1 LSSVDFINKVCIM
14 DLPSQTISYYF
25 IFVLFH
31 NLI

>member
-25 IFVLFH
+25 ILFYF
-31 NLI
+31 IT